1 MNIGSILIVLALS
14 ILLVAYIA
22 HPFQTNEADLDQ
34 SIEQEIARLR
44 KVKAYEN
51 NADPQYCSQ
60 CGHRLNP
67 DDRFCAQCG
76 KHVGGKK

>member
-22 HPFQTNEADLDQ
+22 HPFQTSEADLDRA
-34 SIEQEIARLR
+34 IEKEVARLR
-44 KVKAYEN
+44 KGSGSK
-51 NADPQYCSQ
+51 ADPQYCSH
-60 CGHRLNP
+60 CGHKLNP

-76 KHVGGKK
+76 QPVEGAK